1 MFLAPF
7 ALTIFGFSTSSAS
20 SERFSRG
27 ASAGAVSDL
36 LGFAGLF
43 AGFAAAATG
52 AAVLGVGVGCAA
64 SSFTSAVGDC
74 SSACGFFVAS
84 SALGLAGFLCSAI
97 LIKPCL
103 LLLQGYGSRR
113 PFCAA
118 PCASAHLSM
127 FAVHARDRKSTRLNS
142 SHDQI
147 S

>member
-27 ASAGAVSDL
+27 ASAGPVSGL
-36 LGFAGLF
+36 LGFAGFF
-43 AGFAAAATG
+43 AG
-52 AAVLGVGVGCAA
+52 
-64 SSFTSAVGDC
+64 
-74 SSACGFFVAS
+74 GFFVAF

-118 PCASAHLSM
+118 PCASAHLST
-127 FAVHARDRKSTRLNS
+127 FAVHARVDRDGVVARDNN
-142 SHDQI
+142 
-147 S
+147 

>member
-97 LIKPCL
+97 LIISCL
-103 LLLQGYGSRR
+103 LLLFGFG
-113 PFCAA
+113 FCLLF
-118 PCASAHLSM
+118 CVFDCVFAHLS
-127 FAVHARDRKSTRLNS
+127 L
-142 SHDQI
+142 
-147 S
+147 

>member
-27 ASAGAVSDL
+27 ASAGAVSGL

-52 AAVLGVGVGCAA
+52 AVSGVGVGCAA

-74 SSACGFFVAS
+74 SSACGFFVAF

-127 FAVHARDRKSTRLNS
+127 FAVHARVDRDGVVARGNN
-142 SHDQI
+142 
-147 S
+147 

>member
-36 LGFAGLF
+36 LGF

-127 FAVHARDRKSTRLNS
+127 FAVHARVDRDGVVARDNN
-142 SHDQI
+142 
-147 S
+147 